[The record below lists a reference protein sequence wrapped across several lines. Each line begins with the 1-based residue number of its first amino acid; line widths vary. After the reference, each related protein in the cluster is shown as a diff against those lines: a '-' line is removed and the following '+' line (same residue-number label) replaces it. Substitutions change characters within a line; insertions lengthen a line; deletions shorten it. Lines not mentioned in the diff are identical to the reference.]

1 LQAATLALLALS
13 LTGSGAQAAPP
24 LTHPAATAPS
34 KKVDSTALGSA
45 PTPVPSA
52 TPGPIK
58 GDTKGRSKLI
68 ANDESSLD
76 AKTEKDLLKTLDSL
90 NTLLS
95 ISKPGPARDKILLNR
110 AIAANRYGRQKLISE
125 KQYALTDEVKK
136 YLNFSIADANELI
149 KNPKTPKDILLR
161 AHDIAGVS
169 ALYLEEN
176 DLAKAH
182 FLEELK
188 LNPPSAKAGRI
199 GLLLAEQAFDKNN
212 FQEAAQFY
220 THYFPD
226 MISKWK
232 ELSLYKLGWCAVNLN
247 HPDQA
252 KEYFLKIAHSNSA
265 TGIGRDA
272 IRDLAYFSSAK
283 AGCFPEIV
291 ATQARMPK
299 LEDQRVFLND
309 ALLNLEALNFPVEHG
324 QVAERLLGIDKDP
337 VDRAGILLSQ
347 VRMQRRVFANTE
359 HLQAYTL
366 LIESIE
372 KLSSAHRAEVLEK
385 YGAAIELESENIF
398 KAYVDTAVGK
408 VRDLEPHP
416 QTAFQLVEAM
426 KFELNVFKKYFQ
438 TNVHFPVVVEL
449 WENFCLDNKDWQEI
463 DNITDF
469 IIKDQP
475 RLNSLLENA
484 YLNQIA
490 ALDQLK
496 NDPEKRTLRLKE
508 YVEKFPNSPHWS
520 QVAKWYAQIEM
531 DGDHFDIALKIWS
544 KLMQVEPSANNF
556 YQLQYC
562 RFKLSDFNGVLSD
575 DRNKT
580 YALPQTETLNLYR
593 ESSLQVAEKAKQ
605 TNDLSAY
612 RNHVEEFIRLSTD
625 PEKARIARV
634 DYFNFLLSKGLLDEA
649 EGRYVA
655 LTPDEK
661 KSKIYDEFRQNLWR
675 LAIEKQQYELAIKA
689 APTPQQLEF
698 STLLAGHALEAKTI
712 DALTDNDRNYFL
724 GLAALFNPDFAIPYL
739 SHDRQKLTTRDL
751 LILSYRV
758 KLNQWRLER
767 TPELEKVF
775 GKNYAFVDSH
785 AEELPV
791 DQEINSVKFPNLAKY
806 SAKTQGRLVE
816 NNLYLVRR
824 TSQRAMKAIVGK
836 STETQLSVFQKM
848 QALETSMANFL
859 LSSPIPA
866 GLNSDQLAQ
875 YNEGLKNAADE
886 FVQQA
891 QQFKLLVDKT
901 QGELEK
907 SKLSLAAKTLPEP
920 DMTKWS
926 WPDVATK
933 DPRLTPVFTLAK
945 AGNVIGALALLD
957 YLRPTVFTSDEIFFW
972 IRTGTILKSN
982 PNDSVRIYLLE
993 ELQKNKQ
1000 SKIIQQWALLTGR
1013 PVPEA
1018 P

>member
-1 LQAATLALLALS
+1 LQAATLAFLAFS
-13 LTGSGAQAAPP
+13 LTGFCAQAAVPP
-24 LTHPAATAPS
+24 APA

-45 PTPVPSA
+45 PTPAPSPI
-52 TPGPIK
+52 PGSAK
-58 GDTKGRSKLI
+58 GDTKGRSKII
-68 ANDESSLD
+68 ANEESGFD

-136 YLNFSIADANELI
+136 YLNFSIADADELI

-161 AHDIAGVS
+161 AHDIAGTS

-188 LNPPSAKAGRI
+188 LKPPSAKAGRI

-232 ELSLYKLGWCAVNLN
+232 ELSLYKLGWCAINLSQ
-247 HPDQA
+247 PDKA
-252 KEYFLKIAHSNSA
+252 KEYFLKVAHSDSA

-291 ATQARMPK
+291 ATQARIPK
-299 LEDQRVFLND
+299 PEDQRVFLSD

-324 QVAERLLGIDKDP
+324 QVAERLLQIDKDP

-347 VRMQRRVFANTE
+347 VRMQRKVFANTG

-372 KLSSAHRAEVLEK
+372 KLNSALRAKVLEK

-408 VRDLEPHP
+408 VRDLEPQP
-416 QTAFQLVEAM
+416 QTALQLVDAM
-426 KFELNVFKKYFQ
+426 KFQLNVFKKYFQ

-449 WENFCLDNKDWQEI
+449 WENFCLDNKDWQAV
-463 DNITDF
+463 DDITDF

-475 RLNSLLENA
+475 RLRALLENA

-496 NDPEKRTLRLKE
+496 NDPEKRSLRLKE
-508 YVEKFPNSPHWS
+508 YVEQFPASPHWT
-520 QVAKWYAQIEM
+520 QVAKWYAQVEM
-531 DGDHFDIALKIWS
+531 DSGHFDIALKVWT

-562 RFKLSDFNGVLSD
+562 RFKVDDFNGVLSD
-575 DRNKT
+575 ERNKT
-580 YALPQTETLNLYR
+580 YAVPQSETLNLYR
-593 ESSLQVAEKAKQ
+593 EASLQVAEKAKKSD
-605 TNDLSAY
+605 DLTAY
-612 RNHVEEFIRLSTD
+612 RAHVEEFIRLSSD

-634 DYFNFLLSKGLLDEA
+634 DYFNFLLSKGLLAEV
-649 EGRYVA
+649 EGRYRA

-661 KSKIYDEFRQNLWR
+661 KSKVYDEFRQNLWR
-675 LAIEKQQYELAIKA
+675 LSVEKQEYELAMKA
-689 APTPQQLEF
+689 ATSTQQLEF
-698 STLLAGHALEAKTI
+698 STLLAGHPLDAKTL
-712 DALTDNDRNYFL
+712 DALTETDRIYFL
-724 GLAALFNPDFAIPYL
+724 GLAALFNPDLSITYL
-739 SHDRQKLTTRDL
+739 THDRQNAANRDL
-751 LILSYRV
+751 LILSYRI

-767 TPELEKVF
+767 TPELEKVL
-775 GKNYAFVDSH
+775 GKNYAFADPH
-785 AEELPV
+785 AEKLPV
-791 DQEINSVKFPNLAKY
+791 DLEIDSVKFPNLAKY
-806 SAKTQGRLVE
+806 SAKTQGKLVE
-816 NNLYLVRR
+816 NDLYLVRR
-824 TSQRAMKAIVGK
+824 TSLRAMKAIVGK
-836 STETQLSVFQKM
+836 STETQLAVFQKM
-848 QALETSMANFL
+848 QALETGMANFL
-859 LSSPIPA
+859 LSSPVPA
-866 GLNSDQLAQ
+866 GLNPDQLAEYAQ
-875 YNEGLKNAADE
+875 GLKNAADE

-901 QGELEK
+901 QGEIDK

-920 DMTKWS
+920 DMTKWG
-926 WPDVATK
+926 WPEVATK
-933 DPRLTPVFTLAK
+933 DPRLAPVFTLAK
-945 AGNVIGALALLD
+945 ANNLMGALALLD
-957 YLRPTVFTSDEIFFW
+957 YLRPNVFTSDETFFW
-972 IRTGTILKSN
+972 IRTGTVLKSN
-982 PNDSVRIYLLE
+982 PNDATRIYLLE

-1000 SKIIQQWALLTGR
+1000 TKIIQQWALLTGR